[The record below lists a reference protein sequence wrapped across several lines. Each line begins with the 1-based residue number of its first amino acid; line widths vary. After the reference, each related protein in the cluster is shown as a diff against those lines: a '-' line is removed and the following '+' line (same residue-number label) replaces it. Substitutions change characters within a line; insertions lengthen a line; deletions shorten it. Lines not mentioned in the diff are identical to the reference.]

1 MPMHCLRQQVHVVLL
16 LHNTREILETF
27 GEFGQGSGVV
37 AFGVIRRE
45 LDLVHKRVG
54 LRQELT
60 NRWEEVVI
68 MLLLVLYGVWVGELG
83 WGLESL

>member
-1 MPMHCLRQQVHVVLL
+1 M
-16 LHNTREILETF
+16 I
-27 GEFGQGSGVV
+27 G
-37 AFGVIRRE
+37 RE

-60 NRWEEVVI
+60 NRGEEVVI
-68 MLLLVLYGVWVGELG
+68 ILLLVLYGVWVGELW